1 MTDLTPRKYITKKQR
16 VIQLTDM
23 HIPFH
28 DRKSLEAVFKFMED
42 FKPHQI
48 VLTGDILD
56 FYKLSR
62 FDKDPAR
69 LTTIQ
74 DEIDMAYPILK
85 KLKELT
91 QEVHFVRGNHEER
104 LMKYLKRNPELAS
117 IKVLELSKLL
127 NLDTL
132 GIHYHPYEY
141 VLKGFRFT
149 HGEVVRSESGA
160 SAKAEMLKY
169 GSSMSAG
176 HTHRLEM
183 YVKTDSRGTTG
194 SYNMGCLCDLKPE
207 YIPGIPNWQQGFGVI
222 HFDDDRF
229 HVQQIPII
237 KHEFLYGSKRYRP
250 DKIAKEDK

>member
-28 DRKSLEAVFKFMED
+28 DRRSLEAVFKFMED

-85 KLKELT
+85 KLKDKA
-91 QEVHFVRGNHEER
+91 
-104 LMKYLKRNPELAS
+104 KYKALRKYYNTEALVVQWIGRNFA
-117 IKVLELSKLL
+117 
-127 NLDTL
+127 
-132 GIHYHPYEY
+132 
-141 VLKGFRFT
+141 
-149 HGEVVRSESGA
+149 EVV
-160 SAKAEMLKY
+160 M
-169 GSSMSAG
+169 
-176 HTHRLEM
+176 
-183 YVKTDSRGTTG
+183 
-194 SYNMGCLCDLKPE
+194 
-207 YIPGIPNWQQGFGVI
+207 
-222 HFDDDRF
+222 
-229 HVQQIPII
+229 
-237 KHEFLYGSKRYRP
+237 
-250 DKIAKEDK
+250 